1 MSSDRTI
8 VITGAASGLGRAW
21 AEGFVREGAT
31 VIAADLDGPGLER
44 LGTAHSIVTDVADAD
59 QVERIHVAAPV
70 GIGKGFECTT
80 VDIGF
85 IIAP

>member
-21 AEGFVREGAT
+21 AEGFARQGAT

-44 LGTAHSIVTDVADAD
+44 LAAEHSIVTDVADAD
-59 QVERIHVAAPV
+59 QVERMIVFAIWNHQQ
-70 GIGKGFECTT
+70 KLQ
-80 VDIGF
+80 
-85 IIAP
+85 